1 MDVRNLL
8 PSAVTLRWQEESKSK
23 EIDLLPGSKEFISIV
38 MVKTFYP
45 DPIKLKAFDRN
56 TKEMIKLR
64 GREELEI
71 MLHKKAYTERIDIGK
86 MEYFYRFVISGRLTY
101 SIS

>member
-1 MDVRNLL
+1 M
-8 PSAVTLRWQEESKSK
+8 RWQEEGKSR
-23 EIDLLPGSKEFISIV
+23 EIHLPAGSKELISIV

-45 DPIKLKAFDRN
+45 DPIKLKVFDRD

-86 MEYFYRFVISGRLTY
+86 VEYFLPLT
-101 SIS
+101 